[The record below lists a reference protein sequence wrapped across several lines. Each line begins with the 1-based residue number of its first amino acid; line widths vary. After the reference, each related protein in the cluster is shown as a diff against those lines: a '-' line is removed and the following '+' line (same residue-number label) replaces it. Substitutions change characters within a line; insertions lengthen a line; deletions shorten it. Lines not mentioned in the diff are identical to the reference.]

1 MNGAFLA
8 ETAVL
13 FELDSVRVVLF
24 DFGRIVIALLAFGA
38 FERNFDVFRFHNDLR
53 KSTIK

>member
-24 DFGRIVIALLAFGA
+24 VFVRIVIALLAFGA
-38 FERNFDVFRFHNDLR
+38 FERNSYVFRFHNDLR

>member
-24 DFGRIVIALLAFGA
+24 VFDRVVVSLLALVA
-38 FERNFDVFRFHNDLR
+38 SQSDLYAH
-53 KSTIK
+53 S